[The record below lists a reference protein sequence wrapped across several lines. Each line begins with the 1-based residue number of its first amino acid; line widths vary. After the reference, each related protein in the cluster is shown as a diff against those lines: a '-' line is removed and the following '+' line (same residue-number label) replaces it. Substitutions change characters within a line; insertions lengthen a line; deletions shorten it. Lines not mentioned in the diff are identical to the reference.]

1 MSIEHWVAEFKR
13 SSGMDITAQTYAD
26 IQKALTEYRSVVQYH
41 QNNIER
47 LADLA
52 KQYEPKAYKGI
63 SRFKLTAGQD
73 QALTKLQS
81 WLRQQDSFFLL
92 KGFAG
97 TGKSY
102 VVSEFAKTLDQ
113 RTTLYTAPTNKAT
126 KVLKS
131 LLPKHVCKT
140 IYSALGL
147 RMVEREDERV
157 LMPSDEK
164 VDLSRYGVI
173 VVDESSMLSTELLQY
188 IFRAAKQYGIKFL
201 FVADE
206 AQLPP
211 IGEDISPVFKLDCPY
226 SELTEVVRHDN
237 QILELATH
245 IRHHVFANKR
255 ISPIVFAP
263 NVQRCVWR
271 FSPSKFYDRLESS
284 AYSGFAGMK
293 CIAWRNSKVDELN
306 AVIRNQLYSD
316 ADLAS
321 SRWLVGDRIVFTE
334 PVYSEDGKTF
344 LATTDDEGA
353 VTKVSVGT
361 DPETKLATYFL
372 SIKLDFGTT
381 IRVRCIH
388 EDSESEFSDKLSE
401 LAHTARQPGNGRV
414 WGVFWKLKNRYTSIR
429 HSYAITAHRA
439 QGSTFNTVFIDMGD
453 ILSNSDRSTALRCA
467 YVAATRPSHKLYMTG
482 FPV

>member
-1 MSIEHWVAEFKR
+1 M
-13 SSGMDITAQTYAD
+13 
-26 IQKALTEYRSVVQYH
+26 
-41 QNNIER
+41 
-47 LADLA
+47 
-52 KQYEPKAYKGI
+52 
-63 SRFKLTAGQD
+63 
-73 QALTKLQS
+73 
-81 WLRQQDSFFLL
+81 
-92 KGFAG
+92 
-97 TGKSY
+97 
-102 VVSEFAKTLDQ
+102 
-113 RTTLYTAPTNKAT
+113 
-126 KVLKS
+126 
-131 LLPKHVCKT
+131 
-140 IYSALGL
+140 
-147 RMVEREDERV
+147 
-157 LMPSDEK
+157 
-164 VDLSRYGVI
+164 
-173 VVDESSMLSTELLQY
+173 
-188 IFRAAKQYGIKFL
+188 
-201 FVADE
+201 
-206 AQLPP
+206 
-211 IGEDISPVFKLDCPY
+211 
-226 SELTEVVRHDN
+226 
-237 QILELATH
+237 
-245 IRHHVFANKR
+245 
-255 ISPIVFAP
+255 
-263 NVQRCVWR
+263 
-271 FSPSKFYDRLESS
+271 ESS

-388 EDSESEFSDKLSE
+388 EDSEYEFSDKLSE